1 MDDKKKRR
9 TNWGSLI
16 GWLIFILVIAG
27 GPILGMLRRAL
38 SGVVTL
44 PSNLLLL
51 LIGGLVA
58 LSILVSVI
66 RALGSANRSSTTR
79 LPTGPTSLPG
89 SMRLPTTSAPP
100 PSNAPMP
107 PFGGPSGVGPMPP
120 TMPASPRSFTLPQS
134 GAKERLPPPPRFEPI
149 FSPRI
154 VAVGVLGLVALGA
167 LALLVLGLNLP

>member
-44 PSNLLLL
+44 PSNLLPL

-66 RALGSANRSSTTR
+66 RALGSANRSSTT
-79 LPTGPTSLPG
+79 
-89 SMRLPTTSAPP
+89 RLPTTSAPP